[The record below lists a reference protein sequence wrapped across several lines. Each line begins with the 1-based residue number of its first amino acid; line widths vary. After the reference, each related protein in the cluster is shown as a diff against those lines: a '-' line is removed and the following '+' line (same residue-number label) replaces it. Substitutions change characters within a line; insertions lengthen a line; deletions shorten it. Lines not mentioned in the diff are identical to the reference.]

1 MITMPRPS
9 KSEKWAIP
17 AIIVGH
23 LTTLKHFMRNI
34 LGRRGIP
41 NKGIAT
47 IEYPDE
53 RRQYSDR
60 FRGRHWLRTR
70 EDGSVACVA
79 CYMCS
84 TNCPAQCIRIVAS
97 EDENLSQE
105 KYPVVFEIDLLRCVY
120 CGYCVDA
127 CPCNVIYMT
136 RDDELATMTREESI
150 ITLKELTE
158 EPKSERIKG
167 DIMGYR
173 PWYGE
178 RPVWKDDIDRM
189 KY

>member
-1 MITMPRPS
+1 MKIMHPPR
-9 KSEKWAIP
+9 KSDKWYIP
-17 AIIVGH
+17 AFIVGH
-23 LTTLKHFMRNI
+23 AVTLKHFI
-34 LGRRGIP
+34 LNLLGKQRV
-41 NKGIAT
+41 AT

-53 RRQYSDR
+53 RRQYSER

-79 CYMCS
+79 CFMCS
-84 TNCPAQCIRIVAS
+84 TNCPADCIMIQAG
-97 EDENLSQE
+97 ENPDLPQE

-136 RDDELATMTREESI
+136 RDDELATLTRGEAI
-150 ITLKELTE
+150 LTLKELVE
-158 EPKSERIKG
+158 QPDNERLEG
-167 DIMGYR
+167 PLMGYR
-173 PWYGE
+173 PFE
-178 RPVWKDDIDRM
+178 KDRPIWKDSIDRM